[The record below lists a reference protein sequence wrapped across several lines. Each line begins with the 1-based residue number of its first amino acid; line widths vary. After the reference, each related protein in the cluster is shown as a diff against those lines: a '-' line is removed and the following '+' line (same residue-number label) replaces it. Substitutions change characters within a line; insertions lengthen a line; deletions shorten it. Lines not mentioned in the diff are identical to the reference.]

1 MLDGINMEEKIMG
14 LTKEERRLNSLAF
27 EHHANYLDSLGSA
40 HAYEAMEYRRAAKR
54 GYRSFF

>member
-1 MLDGINMEEKIMG
+1 MEEKIMG
-14 LTKEERRLNSLAF
+14 LTNEERRLNSLAF

-40 HAYEAMEYRRAAKR
+40 HSYEAMEYRRAAKR